1 MSNADNR
8 DRDGAKL
15 TPYQKRILLVLC
27 DAAEPA
33 SAGGYARLICKG
45 KTRETTA
52 GMALVRRGLARRVF
66 GKVYVATH
74 EGYHLG
80 DALRIEDR
88 LGRIPPRGQAG

>member
-1 MSNADNR
+1 MSNADNT
-8 DRDGAKL
+8 DRDGSKL

-27 DAAEPA
+27 DAAEK
-33 SAGGYARLICKG
+33 GGPGTVRLVCKD

-52 GMALVRRGLARRVF
+52 GMALVRRGLARQVF
-66 GKVYVATH
+66 GKVYVVTD

-88 LGRIPPRGQAG
+88 LGKIPLRGQAG